1 MNLVFSNLIKITYK
15 LVFTFGIDY
24 FPPFSLISNWVVGC
38 GVAEGLTGFSG
49 TESLKNDNIQS
60 KESQK
65 NFQQA
70 LGLFIE

>member
-1 MNLVFSNLIKITYK
+1 MT
-15 LVFTFGIDY
+15 
-24 FPPFSLISNWVVGC
+24 FPPFSLTSNWNVGC
-38 GVAEGLTGFSG
+38 GVEEGMAGFCGIDSP
-49 TESLKNDNIQS
+49 KNDNIQS